1 MHGEG
6 AVLDLMYQ
14 EWFVKFLMLEICHWT
29 TLHTPVLVEV
39 DGDQI
44 KKLRTVNAITM
55 WEITNILKISISSIE
70 NHLHQH
76 GHVNHIDILL
86 SH

>member
-70 NHLHQH
+70 NHLHNL
-76 GHVNHIDILL
+76 GYVNRF
-86 SH
+86 